1 MSQSQELPDPIKDIR
16 LTNVCRKCNSRMGRL
31 RIHEGSSA
39 DKAHC
44 RILEAESG
52 GQLWAVDKNFGQR
65 KRGHC
70 VNSERTTKQ
79 THPAMPRLVL
89 APLGATV
96 HFHSGTTFRRPR
108 VLQVAQGATVHFHS
122 GTTFRRPGWVARG
135 TTWSHSP
142 LAPCATGATSPPRF
156 MVQVRGSVRTSFP
169 VDYTFS
175 SVDTSTMD

>member
-16 LTNVCRKCNSRMGRL
+16 LTNVCRKCNSCMGRL

-44 RILEAESG
+44 HILEAESG
-52 GQLWAVDKNFGQR
+52 GQLWAVDKNFGQC

-79 THPAMPRLVL
+79 THPAMPRLVI

-96 HFHSGTTFRRPR
+96 HFHRYHIPLSP
-108 VLQVAQGATVHFHS
+108 GAPSSTRS
-122 GTTFRRPGWVARG
+122 YSPLPLRY
-135 TTWSHSP
+135 HSP
-142 LAPCATGATSPPRF
+142 LAPCATGSHNPPRF
-156 MVQVRGSVRTSFP
+156 VVQVRGSVRTSFP

-175 SVDTSTMD
+175 RTCNTEQ